1 MVYLPPAKKD
11 FWQKAGDWVKAS
23 FFPSKYIADVNADN
37 AAFQARNQHELQ
49 KLGQKFTGE
58 IETRRERFAIE
69 KTKLDYVVQFSRDQA
84 SREFQKE
91 LQESNQFHQ
100 SRENQLQRFFQSHEN
115 ELSREAQR
123 ELTEYIQKCENLRQ
137 TNRMGFDQLM
147 QTNRQKHEI
156 EMQQSAQAF
165 TSFQMFLQA
174 QIQRNSDHY
183 RRLLDSKPC
192 LLEPMIIMNQYESYR
207 NSDRPVPPFVI
218 VSPPDVNFERFGG
231 SPNPLLGKMA
241 NSLEEEV
248 RVFCDKYNEPQHPV
262 RYISKLWDTKRM
274 AGDTA
279 ATMMHNLFGT
289 IPTIILESE
298 TEGDFLNFRT
308 FFWEMGEELY
318 RSNTVLSQFS
328 MAEFLFDIQR
338 DRARQWEEN
347 KAKLEANGIDPLS
360 LIKTKATHGQDNEQA
375 INEYNLNQLKKEIE
389 VQKVLPEH
397 KEDYMISRESIQ
409 ELKKYLRILHCL
421 VAGLAVDDY
430 HLARYGTI
438 PKMPSLIR
446 ELITDLSEQEAIYLL
461 DLLVS
466 HYRTVAKYMSQEG
479 SGRVAEVMVEMAV
492 SLSKLPIAAEHAK
505 TLLTLSLSNF
515 LNKP

>member
-1 MVYLPPAKKD
+1 MHVQCFFVNNLVGMNKNPNKKI
-11 FWQKAGDWVKAS
+11 S
-23 FFPSKYIADVNADN
+23 
-37 AAFQARNQHELQ
+37 
-49 KLGQKFTGE
+49 
-58 IETRRERFAIE
+58 
-69 KTKLDYVVQFSRDQA
+69 
-84 SREFQKE
+84 
-91 LQESNQFHQ
+91 
-100 SRENQLQRFFQSHEN
+100 
-115 ELSREAQR
+115 
-123 ELTEYIQKCENLRQ
+123 
-137 TNRMGFDQLM
+137 
-147 QTNRQKHEI
+147 KHEI
-156 EMQQSAQAF
+156 EMQQSAQSF
-165 TSFQMFLQA
+165 TLFQMFLQA
-174 QIQRNSDHY
+174 QIQKNSDHY

-192 LLEPMIIMNQYESYR
+192 LLEPITIMNQYEPYR
-207 NSDRPVPPFVI
+207 NGDRPVPPFVI

-231 SPNPLLGKMA
+231 NPNPLLGKMS

-248 RVFCDKYNEPQHPV
+248 RVFLDKYNEPQHPV
-262 RYISKLWDTKRM
+262 RYIAKLWDTKRM
-274 AGDTA
+274 ASDTA
-279 ATMMHNLFGT
+279 ATIMHDLFCT

-308 FFWEMGEELY
+308 FFWEMGEQNY
-318 RSNTVLSQFS
+318 RSSTVLSQFS

-338 DRARQWEEN
+338 DRAREWEEN
-347 KAKLEANGIDPLS
+347 KAKLEDAGIDPLS
-360 LIKTKATHGQDNEQA
+360 LIKTKAAHGQDNEQA
-375 INEYNLNQLKKEIE
+375 INEYNLKQLKKEME
-389 VQKVLPEH
+389 VQGVLPEH
-397 KEDYMISRESIQ
+397 TEDYMISRESIQ

-438 PKMPSLIR
+438 PKMPSLIG

-515 LNKP
+515 LNKS